1 MRIKYKGEWYEIRFI
16 RVDGMK
22 FDIDPIYC
30 DHEQYIEDIEIN
42 GRHLAH
48 LNDEVSKSETAKQQN
63 DKSTEKVGKEEN
75 FLAKDGTKTQV
86 KVYQDVKFL
95 CDGSIRRGNVEK
107 VYQNTCDILSE
118 GTMMYNIDKKY
129 IVDDSV
135 DANPLRQERELLKL
149 QAEYWQEKSH
159 SDIPDLIPPA
169 PDIDWEQ
176 RTWEA
181 FLKMYNPNDSYE
193 ADSTL
198 EKAKS
203 VVNAYREKTQ
213 L

>member
-16 RVDGMK
+16 CVDGMK

-95 CDGSIRRGNVEK
+95 CDGSIRKGNIEK

-149 QAEYWQEKSH
+149 QAEYWKKEAQRL
-159 SDIPDLIPPA
+159 SDSKPSKE
-169 PDIDWEQ
+169 IDWEQ
-176 RTWEA
+176 RTWETY
-181 FLKMYNPNDSYE
+181 LRLYNPKDNYT
-193 ADSTL
+193 ADLTVK
-198 EKAKS
+198 KARTT
-203 VVNAYREKTQ
+203 VNTYRENMK